1 MEDIFKPNGPLK
13 SSKTDAGGGNTR
25 PEAVIGVV
33 KNNID
38 PTRAGRI
45 QVYIQDIGANDPD
58 DSQNWVTV
66 SFLSPFFGMT
76 PASGPN
82 TGYGDYLKN
91 PASYGVWNSPPDL
104 GTEVVCM
111 FINGDMNYGFYIGCV
126 PKPEALHMVPAI
138 GSSKNV
144 ITNEGEAQSYGGAT
158 QLPVSNINTNNTKA
172 AEGIGFLNEPRPV
185 HSYAASILS
194 QQGLVRD
201 PIRGPITSSASR
213 ESPSRVGYG
222 VSTPGRP
229 IYEGGYSDESVSE
242 NLTAQDSALKVIGRR
257 SGHSF
262 VMDDGDL
269 VGRDQLIR
277 LRSSLG
283 HQILMSDDGQC
294 LFIIHANGQ
303 SWIEL
308 GKEGTIDMY
317 ATNSVNVRTQGD
329 LNLHA
334 DNNININAAKDLNI
348 SAGENITMTSEK
360 ATKFKA
366 GTDFNQ
372 YTIGKYTV
380 KVNGAMSMDA
390 AGEASYASTSTTY
403 INGSKVNLNTGST
416 GTTPAEVP
424 PIPVVA
430 HTDTLFDATKGYAS
444 APGKLLSIVSRA
456 PAHMPW
462 ANAGQGV
469 DVKVNTSASASLPT
483 PPSPA
488 ASAANNSVSPAPAN
502 PVTAPVASTVP
513 DQGAVSTA
521 LDKNTTAT
529 MVGAV
534 TRDAALGPA
543 ADAVKA
549 GMGVVTDAA
558 GKLTAVVGPM
568 ALTAAQLE
576 SAGDLK
582 PGAATLING
591 LVEQGK
597 TVTQAMTS
605 NLFTGLPGAENLSA
619 LSQNV
624 EAQVKATVTNFQ
636 QSQTALTQ
644 AGVMTGKEAPAQIAG
659 LVMAGATAGIQA
671 TTDFVKNATGAV
683 SGAIGAATGALGA
696 VTGAVNGAIGAAT
709 GALSSVSSAISA
721 GNFAANMSQTLTGGM
736 GSIAGA
742 LSGVGSKL
750 TGGLTS
756 LLDSAKGVAGSAF
769 SAVTAAF
776 KPLTAGVPQNL
787 KAIAE
792 KNAAEAAAAGA
803 GLASAVNGATG
814 GLTSALNSAT
824 GALSG
829 AIGSAT
835 GALTGAINGAV
846 GTVTGGI
853 TGALSSAVGSVT
865 SSVTGALTG
874 AVSSVTGAVTGA
886 ISSVT
891 GAATNLL
898 ASATSGLSGIPGGQ
912 NTISSVVNNT
922 LGAVNTVPGL
932 GPITDL
938 VKNTSTAITNGI
950 SGATAALSSATGAIG
965 GASSLISSA
974 SSALTGATSALTG
987 ATAALSSATGALTGA
1002 LSSATG
1008 ALNNLTGQ
1016 ASGLLSKGI
1025 DAIKSGTDSLASLA
1039 TAGLPPAAAAQL
1051 NAAINSLSAGGPI
1064 PIKLPTVAVGT
1075 NDRSEITAQLSSVLG
1090 SVKIPLPNFTAGISK
1105 AATSKADDFADKAIA
1120 LLKEKEKQ
1128 DEAYDAAINAFNKAK
1143 VTLPQGD
1150 PELETLRDKALAE
1163 LEKTEAIAKKM
1174 SALANA

>member
-1 MEDIFKPNGPLK
+1 MEDIFKPTGPLK

-25 PEAVIGVV
+25 PEAVIGTV

-45 QVYIQDIGANDPD
+45 QVYIQDIGGNDPD
-58 DSQNWVTV
+58 DSKNWVTV
-66 SFLSPFFGMT
+66 NFLSPFFGMT
-76 PASGPN
+76 PATGGN
-82 TGYGDYLKN
+82 TGYGDFLKN

-111 FINGDMNYGFYIGCV
+111 FINGDMNYGFYIGCI
-126 PKPEALHMVPAI
+126 PKAEALHMVPAI

-144 ITNEGEAQSYGGAT
+144 ITNDGEAQSYGGAT
-158 QLPVSNINTNNTKA
+158 QLPVTNINTNNTKMA
-172 AEGIGFLNEPRPV
+172 DGIGFLSEPRPV

-201 PIRGPITSSASR
+201 PIRGTITTSASR
-213 ESPSRVGYG
+213 ESPSRVGWG

-229 IYEGGYSDESVSE
+229 IYEGGYTDATVAD
-242 NLTAQDSALKVIGRR
+242 NLNAQDTALNVIGRR

-277 LRSSLG
+277 MRTSLG

-348 SAGENITMTSEK
+348 AAGENINMTSEK

-380 KVNGAMSMDA
+380 KVNDAMSMSA
-390 AGEASYASTSTTY
+390 AGEASYASEGVTY

-424 PIPVVA
+424 PIPIVA

-456 PAHMPW
+456 PAHAPW
-462 ANAGQGV
+462 ANWGQGV
-469 DVKVNTSASASLPT
+469 DVKVTTSASASLPSQPT
-483 PPSPA
+483 AATTAVNNAVSPSP
-488 ASAANNSVSPAPAN
+488 SN
-502 PVTAPVASTVP
+502 PVTAAVASTVP
-513 DQGAVSTA
+513 DQGAVSSA
-521 LDKNTTAT
+521 LDKNATAT

-534 TRDAALGPA
+534 ARDAAYGSA

-549 GMGVVTDAA
+549 GTGVVTDAL
-558 GKLTAVVGPM
+558 GKATAVVGPL
-568 ALTAAQLE
+568 ALTAQQLE

-582 PGAATLING
+582 PGAAKLING
-591 LVEQGK
+591 LVSQGK
-597 TVTQAMTS
+597 TVTQAMTN
-605 NLFTGLPGAENLSA
+605 NLFTGTPGAENLSA
-619 LSQNV
+619 LSLNID
-624 EAQVKATVTNFQ
+624 AQVKATVTNFQ
-636 QSQTALTQ
+636 QAQTALTQ
-644 AGVMTGKEAPAQIAG
+644 AGVITGKEAPGQIAG
-659 LVMAGATAGIQA
+659 LVMAGATAGIKA
-671 TTDFVKNATGAV
+671 TTDFVKNATGA
-683 SGAIGAATGALGA
+683 ITGAVGN
-696 VTGAVNGAIGAAT
+696 VTGAVAGAINNVTEAVG
-709 GALSSVSSAISA
+709 GALSSVSNAISS
-721 GNFAANMSQTLTGGM
+721 GNFAGNMSQTVTGGL

-742 LSGVGSKL
+742 LSGVGNKL

-792 KNAAEAAAAGA
+792 KNATEAASAGA

-824 GALSG
+824 GALD
-829 AIGSAT
+829 
-835 GALTGAINGAV
+835 
-846 GTVTGGI
+846 
-853 TGALSSAVGSVT
+853 SAV
-865 SSVTGALTG
+865 SSVTGGLTGTLTG
-874 AVSSVTGAVTGA
+874 AVSSVTGAITGA
-886 ISSVT
+886 VRAVT
-891 GAATNLL
+891 GAATNIV
-898 ASATSGLSGIPGGQ
+898 SSVTSGLTGIPGGQ
-912 NTISSVVNNT
+912 NTISSVVNNS
-922 LGAVNTVPGL
+922 LGAINTVPGL
-932 GPITDL
+932 GPVTDL
-938 VKNTSTAITNGI
+938 VKNTSTAITNSI
-950 SGATAALSSATGAIG
+950 SGATAALSSVTGAIG
-965 GASSLISSA
+965 GATT
-974 SSALTGATSALTG
+974 ALNSVV
-987 ATAALSSATGALTGA
+987 
-1002 LSSATG
+1002 SSATG
-1008 ALNNLTGQ
+1008 ALNSITGQ
-1016 ASGLLSKGI
+1016 ANSLLNKGL
-1025 DAIKSGTDSLASLA
+1025 DAIKSGTQSLASLA
-1039 TAGLPPAAAAQL
+1039 TGSLPPAAAAQL
-1051 NAAINSLSAGGPI
+1051 NAAINSLSAGGPT

-1090 SVKIPLPNFTAGISK
+1090 SAKIPLPNFSAGISS
-1105 AATSKADDFADKAIA
+1105 ATTAKADDFADRAMA
-1120 LLKEKEKQ
+1120 LIKEKEKQ
-1128 DEAYDAAINAFNKAK
+1128 DEIADAAFNAYNKAK
-1143 VTLPQGD
+1143 ATLPQGD
-1150 PELETLRDKALAE
+1150 PELISLNQTAREE
-1163 LEKTEAIAKKM
+1163 LLKSMEISKKM

>member
-1 MEDIFKPNGPLK
+1 MEDIFKPTGPLK

-172 AEGIGFLNEPRPV
+172 AEGIGFLVEPRPV

-201 PIRGPITSSASR
+201 TIRGPITSSASR

-229 IYEGGYSDESVSE
+229 IYEGGYSDTTVSD
-242 NLTAQDSALKVIGRR
+242 NLAAQDTALKVIGRR

-483 PPSPA
+483 PPSSA
-488 ASAANNSVSPAPAN
+488 ASAANNAVSPAPAN
-502 PVTAPVASTVP
+502 PVTAPVAATVP
-513 DQGAVSTA
+513 NQGAVSTA

-558 GKLTAVVGPM
+558 GKLSAVVGPM
-568 ALTAAQLE
+568 ALTPAQLE
-576 SAGDLK
+576 ASGDLK

-591 LVEQGK
+591 LVQQGK

-605 NLFTGLPGAENLSA
+605 NLFTGVPGAENLPA
-619 LSQNV
+619 LAQNV

-636 QSQTALTQ
+636 QAQTALTQ

-659 LVMAGATAGIQA
+659 LVMSGATAGIQA
-671 TTDFVKNATGAV
+671 TTDFVKNASGAI
-683 SGAIGAATGALGA
+683 SGAIGSATGAI
-696 VTGAVNGAIGAAT
+696 NGAIGAAT
-709 GALSSVSSAISA
+709 GAVSGAVSAVSSAISA

-776 KPLTAGVPQNL
+776 KPLQAGVPQNL

-792 KNAAEAAAAGA
+792 KSAAEAAAAGA

-814 GLTSALNSAT
+814 GLTSALNNAT
-824 GALSG
+824 GALTD
-829 AIGSAT
+829 AVGSAT
-835 GALTGAINGAV
+835 GALNGAIGS
-846 GTVTGGI
+846 VTGGI
-853 TGALSSAVGSVT
+853 SGAI
-865 SSVTGALTG
+865 TG

-891 GAATNLL
+891 GAATSLI
-898 ASATSGLSGIPGGQ
+898 STTTSGLSGIPGGQ
-912 NTISSVVNNT
+912 STISSVVNNS
-922 LGAVNTVPGL
+922 LGAINTVPGL

-938 VKNTSTAITNGI
+938 VKNTSTAVTNSI
-950 SGATAALSSATGAIG
+950 SGATAALSSVTGTIG
-965 GASSLISSA
+965 GASSLLSTATTALTGA
-974 SSALTGATSALTG
+974 SSALNG
-987 ATAALSSATGALTGA
+987 ATAALSGAIG
-1002 LSSATG
+1002 SATG

-1016 ASGLLSKGI
+1016 ATGLLSKGL

-1090 SVKIPLPNFTAGISK
+1090 STKIPLPNFTAGISK
-1105 AATSKADDFADKAIA
+1105 AATSKADNLADKAMA

-1128 DEAYDAAINAFNKAK
+1128 DEVVDEALNTYKKAK
-1143 VTLPQGD
+1143 ATLPQGD
-1150 PELETLRDKALAE
+1150 PELEILKAKVGEE
-1163 LEKTEAIAKKM
+1163 LEKTIAIAKKM
-1174 SALANA
+1174 SDLANA

>member
-76 PASGPN
+76 PAAGPT

-158 QLPVSNINTNNTKA
+158 QLPVTNINTNNTKA
-172 AEGIGFLNEPRPV
+172 AEGIGFLVEPRPV

-201 PIRGPITSSASR
+201 TIRGPITSSASR

-229 IYEGGYSDESVSE
+229 IYEGGYSDTSVSD
-242 NLTAQDSALKVIGRR
+242 NLTAQDAALKVIGRR

-390 AGEASYASTSTTY
+390 AGEASYASTNTTY

-469 DVKVNTSASASLPT
+469 DVKVSTNASASLPT

-488 ASAANNSVSPAPAN
+488 AAAANNAVSPAPAN
-502 PVTAPVASTVP
+502 PVTVSVAATVP
-513 DQGAVSTA
+513 NQGAVSTA

-543 ADAVKA
+543 ADAIKA
-549 GMGVVTDAA
+549 GMGVATDAA

-568 ALTAAQLE
+568 ALTPAQLE
-576 SAGDLK
+576 AAGDLK

-597 TVTQAMTS
+597 TVSQAMTS
-605 NLFTGLPGAENLSA
+605 NLFTGLPGAENLPA
-619 LSQNV
+619 LAQNV

-636 QSQTALTQ
+636 QAQTALTQ

-659 LVMAGATAGIQA
+659 LVMSGATAGIKA
-671 TTDFVKNATGAV
+671 TTDFVKNASGAINGAIGSATGAIT
-683 SGAIGAATGALGA
+683 GAIGAATGA
-696 VTGAVNGAIGAAT
+696 VS

-742 LSGVGSKL
+742 LSGVGNKL

-776 KPLTAGVPQNL
+776 KPLVAGVPQNL

-814 GLTSALNSAT
+814 AISDAVGAAT
-824 GALSG
+824 GSLSG
-829 AIGSAT
+829 ALGSAT
-835 GALTGAINGAV
+835 S
-846 GTVTGGI
+846 GI
-853 TGALSSAVGSVT
+853 TGALNSAVGSVT
-865 SSVTGALTG
+865 SGISGAITG

-891 GAATNLL
+891 GAATSLL

-912 NTISSVVNNT
+912 NTISSVVNNS
-922 LGAVNTVPGL
+922 LGAINTVPGL

-950 SGATAALSSATGAIG
+950 SGATAALSSVTGTIG
-965 GASSLISSA
+965 GASSLLSSATSALSGA
-974 SSALTGATSALTG
+974 SSALNG
-987 ATAALSSATGALTGA
+987 ATATLSGAIG
-1002 LSSATG
+1002 SATG

-1016 ASGLLSKGI
+1016 ATGLLSKGL
-1025 DAIKSGTDSLASLA
+1025 DAIKSGTESLASLA

-1090 SVKIPLPNFTAGISK
+1090 STKIPLPNFTAGISK
-1105 AATSKADDFADKAIA
+1105 DATSKADNLADKAMA

-1128 DEAYDAAINAFNKAK
+1128 DEVVDAAIIAYKKAK
-1143 VTLPQGD
+1143 TTLPQGD
-1150 PELETLRDKALAE
+1150 PDLEILRTKVGEE
-1163 LEKTEAIAKKM
+1163 LEKSIAIAKKM
-1174 SALANA
+1174 SDLANA